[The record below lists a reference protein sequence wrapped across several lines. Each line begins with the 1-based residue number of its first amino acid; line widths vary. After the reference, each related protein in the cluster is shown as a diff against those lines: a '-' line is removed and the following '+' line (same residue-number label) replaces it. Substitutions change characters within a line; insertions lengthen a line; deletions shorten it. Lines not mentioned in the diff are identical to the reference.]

1 MTDDKVKLIRAITR
15 SAAFVLPLMTLCG
28 AIFVLSGQPQSLIIG
43 GIISVVSMAGVF
55 YFKKSEDG

>member
-1 MTDDKVKLIRAITR
+1 MTKDKTELIRAGTR
-15 SAAFVLPLMTLCG
+15 SAAFLVPLITLCV
-28 AIFVLSGQPQSLIIG
+28 AIFSLKGQPQTLIIG